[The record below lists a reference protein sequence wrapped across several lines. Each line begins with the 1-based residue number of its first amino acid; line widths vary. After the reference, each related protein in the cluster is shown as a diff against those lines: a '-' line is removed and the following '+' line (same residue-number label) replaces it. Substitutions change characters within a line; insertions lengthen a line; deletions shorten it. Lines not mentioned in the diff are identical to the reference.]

1 MKQLTARRYHDTF
14 ERLPN
19 LAMPVLLQGGR
30 YDGIAP
36 PENMQAMHRVIKT
49 AELKLYEGGH
59 LFFIQDR
66 RAYPDM
72 IDWLLNH

>member
-1 MKQLTARRYHDTF
+1 M
-14 ERLPN
+14 N
-19 LAMPVLLQGGR
+19 
-30 YDGIAP
+30 
-36 PENMQAMHRVIKT
+36 RVIEN

-72 IDWLLNH
+72 IDWLISH